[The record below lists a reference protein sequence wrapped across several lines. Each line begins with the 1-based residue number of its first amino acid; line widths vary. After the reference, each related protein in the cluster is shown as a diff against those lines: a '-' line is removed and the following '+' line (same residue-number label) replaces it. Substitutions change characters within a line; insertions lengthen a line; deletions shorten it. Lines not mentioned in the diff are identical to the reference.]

1 MGIFAD
7 CCCTFLAGACACC
20 CRYEQLLVV
29 EKEIGW
35 SFPMV
40 CGILCPSLLLFMNQS
55 NLGVCLGALAWSCII
70 TANLEKKIFY
80 YVFVQISKFNAQHI
94 IFVP

>member
-1 MGIFAD
+1 M
-7 CCCTFLAGACACC
+7 
-20 CRYEQLLVV
+20 V

-40 CGILCPSLLLFMNQS
+40 CGILCTSLLLFMNQS

-80 YVFVQISKFNAQHI
+80 YVFVQRSKFNAQHI

>member
-1 MGIFAD
+1 
-7 CCCTFLAGACACC
+7 
-20 CRYEQLLVV
+20 
-29 EKEIGW
+29 
-35 SFPMV
+35 MV

-80 YVFVQISKFNAQHI
+80 YVFVQRSKFNAQHAVKMCLHCYNSTKI
-94 IFVP
+94 LLVMLPSVIVI